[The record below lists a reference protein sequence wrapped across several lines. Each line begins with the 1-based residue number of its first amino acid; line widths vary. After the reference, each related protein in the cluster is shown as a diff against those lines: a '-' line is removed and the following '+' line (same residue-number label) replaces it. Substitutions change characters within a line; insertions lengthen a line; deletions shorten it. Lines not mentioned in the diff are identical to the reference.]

1 MGKHENYSCCH
12 CTVGMVMKIKYNT
25 NTIKYQ
31 PKIKDIEIEWYNL
44 PGFAISRE

>member
-1 MGKHENYSCCH
+1 MLTLYCWNGDENIIQIQSN
-12 CTVGMVMKIKYNT
+12 IK
-25 NTIKYQ
+25 